1 MKEVEERAGSTHS
14 LKTDD
19 LSNTLLPAI
28 AQGLFTGTAPTTR
41 AIRVLSEL
49 AKTKPNPKHQLAYN

>member
-19 LSNTLLPAI
+19 LSNILLPAI

-49 AKTKPNPKHQLAYN
+49 AKPKPNTN